1 MSPEWLKAS
10 RPIFKIWFRR
20 PNLATPDPQI
30 AADFMEERGTKNSSQ
45 PQSVVMGEIY
55 ASGFVLRQRLEVMQF
70 MASLSVRGA
79 YRAESFPALKYLPLF
94 LAPWKREI
102 EHARSEADANMALID
117 DVKRSMVTANEK
129 GQAAAPSVVPT
140 LPAIQEEEANPPRGP
155 YCQVTTIPSPLPQGL
170 RDPPSYKVASASK
183 PLPQHSVEPPPYS
196 DVLPT
201 YSSLTEQRL
210 ATPEKAF
217 SSAVPADVLHFLDHE
232 NDSFTSLS
240 FRYGV
245 PISALRKANNVTS
258 DHLLLARRTIVI
270 PAEFY
275 KGGVSLSPRPLEG
288 EEEERRKGLVR
299 RWMVACKVP
308 DVTLN
313 CRYDIAILYL
323 NQADY
328 DLNVAIE
335 AYKKDERWGKEHPIE
350 ASVKGKGRRPDI
362 GRRRFTG
369 QR

>member
-1 MSPEWLKAS
+1 
-10 RPIFKIWFRR
+10 
-20 PNLATPDPQI
+20 
-30 AADFMEERGTKNSSQ
+30 MEESCCTCATLLENLGLVYQEKSEKPKAVER
-45 PQSVVMGEIY
+45 
-55 ASGFVLRQRLEVMQF
+55 RLECCGRVIC
-70 MASLSVRGA
+70 GTC
-79 YRAESFPALKYLPLF
+79 
-94 LAPWKREI
+94 I
-102 EHARSEADANMALID
+102 ANNQRFA
-117 DVKRSMVTANEK
+117 TYC
-129 GQAAAPSVVPT
+129 
-140 LPAIQEEEANPPRGP
+140 P

-308 DVTLN
+308 E
-313 CRYDIAILYL
+313 YDIAILYL